1 LYFRQF
7 ASVALPEGR
16 IVTQRARRFLVK
28 VAVLG
33 ASPKEDRYAN
43 KVLHKLADKG
53 HEAIGVN
60 PAQPAIPGFQVV
72 KSLEDLPGDV
82 HTLTMYVGPERST
95 PLADAILAQGFRR
108 VVFNPG
114 SENPELERRLEAAG
128 VEVLEACS
136 LVMLS
141 TGQWAPR

>member
-1 LYFRQF
+1 M
-7 ASVALPEGR
+7 
-16 IVTQRARRFLVK
+16 K

-43 KVLHKLADKG
+43 KVMLRLAEKG
-53 HEAIGVN
+53 HEAIGIN
-60 PAQPAIPGFQVV
+60 PALPGIPGFQVV
-72 KSLEDLPGDV
+72 KDLEDLPPDV

-95 PLADAILAQGFRR
+95 PLGDAILAGGFQR

-114 SENPELERRLEAAG
+114 TENPELEKRLSAAG
-128 VEVLEACS
+128 VEVLQACS

-141 TGQWAPR
+141 TGQWEPR

>member
-1 LYFRQF
+1 M
-7 ASVALPEGR
+7 
-16 IVTQRARRFLVK
+16 K

-43 KVLHKLADKG
+43 KVMLRLAEKG
-53 HEAIGVN
+53 HEAIGIN
-60 PAQPAIPGFQVV
+60 PALPAIAGFQVV
-72 KSLEDLPGDV
+72 KDLEDLPPDV

-95 PLADAILAQGFRR
+95 PLGDAILAGGFRR

-114 SENPELERRLEAAG
+114 TENPALESRLSAAG
-128 VEVLEACS
+128 VEVLQACS

-141 TGQWAPR
+141 TGQWDPR

>member
-1 LYFRQF
+1 M
-7 ASVALPEGR
+7 
-16 IVTQRARRFLVK
+16 K

-60 PAQPAIPGFQVV
+60 PAQPGIPGFLVV
-72 KSLEDLPGDV
+72 KSLEDLPADV

-95 PLADAILAQGFRR
+95 PLADAILAKGFQR

-114 SENPELERRLEAAG
+114 SENPELESRLEAAG

-141 TGQWAPR
+141 TGQWDPR

>member
-1 LYFRQF
+1 M
-7 ASVALPEGR
+7 
-16 IVTQRARRFLVK
+16 K

-43 KVLHKLADKG
+43 KVLHRLAENG

-60 PAQPAIPGFQVV
+60 PAQPEIPGFAVV
-72 KSLEDLPGDV
+72 KSIEDLPADV
-82 HTLTMYVGPERST
+82 DTLTMYVGPDRSAG
-95 PLADAILAQGFRR
+95 LAGAIVAKGFRR

-114 SENPELERRLEAAG
+114 SENPALQESLRAEGLE
-128 VEVLEACS
+128 VVEACS

-141 TGQWAPR
+141 TRQW